1 MYEVCQCIANVADFC
16 RCIHYRFLFCLFLPS
31 FDININDDILQLS
44 NFPAM
49 ELFILKNTGSWAF
62 TQHIFFWWSS
72 TAVWLRASVR
82 AVGDFDRARVS
93 TRYSRKRGMRKQ
105 TAFSV
110 LSCNCPHV
118 SACVRVCVAFVCFS
132 PSQYLDFQLH
142 PLLKSL
148 HTNVSTIGI
157 NGPFFDNI
165 SIWLSWLYFI
175 EAACDL
181 TNKINIGNSIGFHLS
196 KWNIRGYL
204 LIIFL
209 FVVVVDLFVFMCAFF
224 SLSCSLSLDV
234 TIFFFQ
240 SCVCFVIVVHTFSQC
255 LLSLHWCEYTLFS
268 LVCVTVC
275 YRLS

>member
-72 TAVWLRASVR
+72 PAVWIRASAR

-110 LSCNCPHV
+110 LSCNCPRV
-118 SACVRVCVAFVCFS
+118 SVCVCVLRLCAF
-132 PSQYLDFQLH
+132 L
-142 PLLKSL
+142 PL
-148 HTNVSTIGI
+148 
-157 NGPFFDNI
+157 NI
-165 SIWLSWLYFI
+165 SISNCIRCSNPYIRTYQLSVSMGHF
-175 EAACDL
+175 
-181 TNKINIGNSIGFHLS
+181 SI
-196 KWNIRGYL
+196 IYPYDYRDY
-204 LIIFL
+204 I
-209 FVVVVDLFVFMCAFF
+209 
-224 SLSCSLSLDV
+224 SLK
-234 TIFFFQ
+234 Q
-240 SCVCFVIVVHTFSQC
+240 HVI
-255 LLSLHWCEYTLFS
+255 
-268 LVCVTVC
+268 
-275 YRLS
+275 